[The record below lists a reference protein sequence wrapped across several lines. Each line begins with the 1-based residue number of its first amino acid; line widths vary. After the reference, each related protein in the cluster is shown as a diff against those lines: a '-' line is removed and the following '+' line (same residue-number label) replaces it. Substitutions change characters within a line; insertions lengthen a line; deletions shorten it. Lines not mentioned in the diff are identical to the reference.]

1 MENIKNLIITT
12 AILLSFTSVYAQKT
26 AQFEITF
33 RFEDARGNTDSV
45 TVGLDK
51 EAQCEALSPAFGDKP
66 YNEPFDSV
74 LDVRLRKGIDHG
86 DFTKKNIR
94 CSTAFRFCHNEDDA
108 LLSFGGPF
116 MLMNSKYPPVI
127 MSYDSELLEE
137 HLCKPKGALLMYNS
151 ELYHFIHPY
160 EVTYLEDSWYD
171 CLSTTDS
178 ILIDFDKIPDFGIQS
193 PVIEINDGTSKE
205 VPYFEFVF
213 GPDDY
218 NFFGV
223 DLQFCLDTVIAV
235 DNHLAQSMQ
244 VFPNPVQD
252 QLYINGIELYYTYQ
266 AYLYNAKGQ
275 LVNEQY
281 LLNNSS
287 MQLNNISN
295 GQYIL
300 AISKNDQI
308 VFVDRIVKL
317 N

>member
-1 MENIKNLIITT
+1 MHSMKNLIITT
-12 AILLSFTSVYAQKT
+12 SILLSFTSVYAQKV

-51 EAQCEALSPAFGDKP
+51 EAQCEALSLAFGDKP
-66 YNEPFDSV
+66 YNEPFDSI

-94 CSTAFRFCHNEDDA
+94 CVDTFRDCNDDDG
-108 LLSFGGPF
+108 LLAYVGPF
-116 MLMNSKYPPVI
+116 MLINSKYPPVT
-127 MSYDSELLEE
+127 MSYDTQLLEE
-137 HLCKPKGALLMYNS
+137 HLCKPKGALLMYNT

-171 CLSTTDS
+171 CLSATDS
-178 ILIDFDKIPDFGIQS
+178 ILIDFDEIPDFGIQS
-193 PVIEINDGTSKE
+193 PVIEINDGTNKE

-223 DLQFCLDTVIAV
+223 DLQFCQDTVITV
-235 DNHLAQSMQ
+235 ENHLAQSIH

-252 QLYINGIELYYTYQ
+252 QLYIKGLELYYTYQ
-266 AYLYNAKGQ
+266 ACLYNAQGQ
-275 LVNEQY
+275 LVNEQ
-281 LLNNSS
+281 LLPDNGKI
-287 MQLNNISN
+287 QLSNISN

-300 AISKNDQI
+300 TLIKEDQVI
-308 VFVDRIVKL
+308 FVDRIVKL